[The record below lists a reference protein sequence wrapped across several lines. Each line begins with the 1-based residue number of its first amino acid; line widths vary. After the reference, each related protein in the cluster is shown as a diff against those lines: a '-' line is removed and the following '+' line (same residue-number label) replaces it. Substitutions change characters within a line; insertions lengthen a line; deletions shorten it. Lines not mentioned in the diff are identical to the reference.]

1 MLFFHQCSFRLCGDS
16 PRAAVLDQHPQGADG
31 VQVPTEGELLHWEG
45 LVFLFQVS
53 GEVQRKI
60 VNGNSIKLGED
71 P

>member
-1 MLFFHQCSFRLCGDS
+1 MQ
-16 PRAAVLDQHPQGADG
+16 DQHPQGADG